1 MDRRGGTSFAIL
13 FILNP
18 IVILFYQNCSVLP
31 SQARQDHEPQRAIS
45 STHVQPDCRVASVKH
60 ACAE

>member
-31 SQARQDHEPQRAIS
+31 VESKSLHNRQIS
-45 STHVQPDCRVASVKH
+45 SVQEPSNCRLVASKN
-60 ACAE
+60 CAE